1 MMVKIDGATRAR
13 AETDLDSR
21 LRQVLDGLSRFSG
34 FGGVYFGFDQRRSP
48 VEGLGVC
55 RFCAGCLRHP
65 KAGSLCQNH
74 ANAAAVQGF
83 AIGDVWYCRCWLGVD
98 CFVVPVAPHNEI
110 IGAIEVGGYFSP
122 GEGEATQHKILSR
135 LSGLDSSGMAER
147 FVTALQGMRE
157 LAFGQVTAT
166 ARFVLDATFA
176 NGLNQ
181 PSTFG
186 LRQKIFQQQ
195 QRLNRRRQARPST
208 AADTPQW
215 PLSSMM
221 ALLAAPGDVSQEIV
235 RRQAMDDF
243 LISLL
248 LDARGD
254 LTRIKAGLLV
264 LCGLLAR
271 RQAERGATWLAIMG
285 RIDEKLLEL
294 EKLTDAEALCFWA
307 ENLWFPDSAATTA
320 KTALAP
326 VHSVAD
332 RVHDWL
338 RQHYAEPVGL
348 NDVAAAV
355 GASRSNLIHKLKKD
369 TGKTFGDM
377 LLAARMSEAKRLL
390 SFTSLSI
397 SELCRRCG
405 FQDQSYFTKVFR
417 REINLTPREFRR
429 LLTENHSLGTAGSS
443 CFP

>member
-1 MMVKIDGATRAR
+1 MAAMAKHGLTGTR

-21 LRQVLDGLSRFSG
+21 IRSVLDELGRFSG

-48 VEGLGVC
+48 MEGTGVC
-55 RFCAGCLRHP
+55 RFCSGCLRHP
-65 KAGSLCQNH
+65 KAGSLCQSN
-74 ANAAAVQGF
+74 ANTTAVQGF
-83 AIGDVWYCRCWLGVD
+83 AIGDAWYSRCWLGVD

-122 GEGEATQHKILSR
+122 GEGEATQSKILSR

-157 LAFGQVTAT
+157 LAFGQVKAT

-181 PSTFG
+181 ASMFG
-186 LRQKIFQQQ
+186 MRQKIFQQQ
-195 QRLNRRRQARPST
+195 RRLNRRLQDRPSP

-215 PLSSMM
+215 PLGSMV
-221 ALLAAPGDVSQEIV
+221 ALVAAPGEAGQEIV

-243 LISLL
+243 LIRLL

-294 EKLTDAEALCFWA
+294 EKLTDAESLCFWA
-307 ENLWFPDSAATTA
+307 ENLFFSDSAAANA
-320 KTALAP
+320 KTALMP
-326 VHSVAD
+326 VHSLSD
-332 RVHDWL
+332 RVHAWL

-348 NDVAAAV
+348 DDVAAAV
-355 GASRSNLIHKLKKD
+355 GASRSNLIHKLKKE

-377 LLAARMSEAKRLL
+377 LLAARISEAKRLL
-390 SFTSLSI
+390 SFTTLSI
-397 SELCRRCG
+397 GEICRRCG

-429 LLTENHSLGTAGSS
+429 LLTENQSLPA
-443 CFP
+443 P

>member
-1 MMVKIDGATRAR
+1 MMAKFGGATGGR
-13 AETDLDSR
+13 AESDLDSR
-21 LRQVLDGLSRFSG
+21 IRNVLDELSRFSG
-34 FGGVYFGFDQRRSP
+34 FGGVYFGFDQRSSP
-48 VEGLGVC
+48 LEGLGVC
-55 RFCAGCLRHP
+55 RFCSGCLRHP
-65 KAGSLCQNH
+65 KAGSLCQNN

-157 LAFGQVTAT
+157 LAFSQVTAT
-166 ARFVLDATFA
+166 AHFVLDATFA

-181 PSTFG
+181 SSTFAM
-186 LRQKIFQQQ
+186 RQKIFQQQ
-195 QRLNRRRQARPST
+195 QRLNRRRQDRLST

-221 ALLAAPGDVSQEIV
+221 ALVAAPGDVGQEIG

-271 RQAERGATWLAIMG
+271 RQAERGATWPAIMG

-294 EKLTDAEALCFWA
+294 EKLADAEALCFWA
-307 ENLWFPDSAATTA
+307 ENLFFSDSAAANA
-320 KTALAP
+320 KTALVP
-326 VHSVAD
+326 VHSLSD

-338 RQHYAEPVGL
+338 RQHYAEAVGL
-348 NDVAAAV
+348 NDVAAAIGV
-355 GASRSNLIHKLKKD
+355 SRSNLIHKLKKE
-369 TGKTFGDM
+369 TGNTFGDM

-390 SFTSLSI
+390 SFSSLSI
-397 SELCRRCG
+397 GEICRRCG

-429 LLTENHSLGTAGSS
+429 LLTESQSQPA
-443 CFP
+443 P